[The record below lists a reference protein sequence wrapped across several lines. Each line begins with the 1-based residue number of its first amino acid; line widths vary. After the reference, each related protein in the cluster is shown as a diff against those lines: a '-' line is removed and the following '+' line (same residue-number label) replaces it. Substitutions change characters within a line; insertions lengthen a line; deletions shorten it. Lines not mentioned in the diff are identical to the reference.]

1 MHIKLSKKYIFLFL
15 NILFFIFNV
24 KAEQIYQ
31 RKEKGS
37 EQYLSQIIWEK
48 VKTNKENNRKPIIW
62 EIDKNSK
69 NIKPKS
75 DLQEGKKNTLD
86 IIHKKNNHG
95 VLRSSS
101 LLLRSGEKNLDYGFI
116 NNGSY
121 FYALNLGLTKKFNL
135 DFSSELIN
143 SKNNAT
149 NPNKFK
155 STFLE
160 KGSRT
165 FRGGGTLQIFSKSR
179 GDLITTNLRLSYGQ
193 RLDKSGNGYIFGE
206 IINKYKKNDRLSF
219 NLNPRFS
226 YTNFGNIYSISTS
239 LNLSLSPK
247 FEIIPEANINLN
259 NAENNFSL
267 TGRTFLSKNI
277 LIDTFVSNSLGI
289 YDMAKQF
296 KSESTKYGVK
306 LKIRL

>member
-1 MHIKLSKKYIFLFL
+1 MYKYSFKKYIYFLFNLYIFFVNVSADEIKPKKERFL
-15 NILFFIFNV
+15 N
-24 KAEQIYQ
+24 
-31 RKEKGS
+31 
-37 EQYLSQIIWEK
+37 QYFSQIIWEK
-48 VKTNKENNRKPIIW
+48 VNENNQKTLRW
-62 EIDKNSK
+62 QIDKNQTPFNLENYFQK
-69 NIKPKS
+69 NNKKNKNVLPLPLSSFLLPKEKINLDFGIMNDKS
-75 DLQEGKKNTLD
+75 DF
-86 IIHKKNNHG
+86 
-95 VLRSSS
+95 
-101 LLLRSGEKNLDYGFI
+101 FI
-116 NNGSY
+116 
-121 FYALNLGLTKKFNL
+121 LNLGLSSALNI

-143 SKNNAT
+143 SKNNVN

-289 YDMAKQF
+289 NDMAKQF

>member
-1 MHIKLSKKYIFLFL
+1 MYKYSFKKYIYFLFNLYIFFVNVSADEIKPKKERFL
-15 NILFFIFNV
+15 N
-24 KAEQIYQ
+24 
-31 RKEKGS
+31 
-37 EQYLSQIIWEK
+37 QYFSQIIWEK
-48 VKTNKENNRKPIIW
+48 VNENNQKTLRW
-62 EIDKNSK
+62 QIDKNQTPFNLENYFQK
-69 NIKPKS
+69 NNKKNKNVLPLPLSSFLLPKEKINLDFGIMNDKS
-75 DLQEGKKNTLD
+75 DF
-86 IIHKKNNHG
+86 
-95 VLRSSS
+95 
-101 LLLRSGEKNLDYGFI
+101 FI
-116 NNGSY
+116 
-121 FYALNLGLTKKFNL
+121 LNLGLSSALNI

-143 SKNNAT
+143 SKNNVN

>member
-1 MHIKLSKKYIFLFL
+1 MYKYSFKKYIYFLFNLYIFFVNVSADEIKPKKERFL
-15 NILFFIFNV
+15 N
-24 KAEQIYQ
+24 
-31 RKEKGS
+31 
-37 EQYLSQIIWEK
+37 QYFSQIIWEK
-48 VKTNKENNRKPIIW
+48 VNENNQKTLRW
-62 EIDKNSK
+62 QIDKNQTPFNLENYFQK
-69 NIKPKS
+69 NNKKNKNVLHLPLSSFLLPKEKINLDFGIMNDKS
-75 DLQEGKKNTLD
+75 DF
-86 IIHKKNNHG
+86 
-95 VLRSSS
+95 
-101 LLLRSGEKNLDYGFI
+101 FI
-116 NNGSY
+116 
-121 FYALNLGLTKKFNL
+121 LNLGLSSALNI

-143 SKNNAT
+143 SKNNVN